1 MKNLLFIIITLII
14 PTYLNSAYIF
24 NPQDQKTRSMSILKN
39 ETNNY
44 DLSFKGKNENS
55 HDTFQTPNLRRFLN
69 INKDHDFRSF
79 NQFLKKMKEINIPND
94 TVAEIEYT
102 KQKINH
108 EPIGTIEWSGPTFLS
123 QDLSPKINI
132 DRHHPLYNAP
142 LKEFA
147 ARYLTAHNIDTAQR

>member
-24 NPQDQKTRSMSILKN
+24 NPQDQKTQSVSIKKN
-39 ETNNY
+39 QDFVDDRHDVFFKDPYN
-44 DLSFKGKNENS
+44 LSDNPDIYTLANFYPNHNS
-55 HDTFQTPNLRRFLN
+55 PYL
-69 INKDHDFRSF
+69 F
-79 NQFLKKMKEINIPND
+79 NRAIAQMKECDIQNYMV
-94 TVAEIEYT
+94 TEIGYT
-102 KQKINH
+102 KQTINH
-108 EPIGTIEWSGPTFLS
+108 GLIGTIKWSSPTFFS

-147 ARYLTAHNIDTAQR
+147 ARYLIAHNIDTAQR